1 MKPTNTY
8 YVRLTEANQYFIPVE
23 ATSKKEAAEL
33 VLDGYRAAGKA
44 ITPKEYAS
52 YWHSNIYD
60 EGCEK
65 DETTKV
71 CLGIHTVETELEYFT
86 WLEMNGKAKIVDY
99 HAGRTR
105 PATPDDDI
113 EDITYFVE
121 SNICNKKWK
130 EKFNWW
136 DLED

>member
-1 MKPTNTY
+1 MKPINTY
-8 YVRLTEANQYFIPVE
+8 YVRVTEANHYFIPVE

-33 VLDGYRAAGKA
+33 VVDGYRAAGKE
-44 ITPKEYAS
+44 ITPEEYAS
-52 YWHSNIYD
+52 YWINGVCD
-60 EGCEK
+60 EGCEE

-86 WLEMNGKAKIVDY
+86 WLEMNGEAKVVDY

-113 EDITYFVE
+113 EDITYFVD
-121 SNICNKKWK
+121 SDIRNKKWK

-136 DLED
+136 D

>member
-1 MKPTNTY
+1 VKPTNTY
-8 YVRLTEANQYFIPVE
+8 YVRVTEANQYFIPVE
-23 ATSKKEAAEL
+23 ATSKKEAAEF
-33 VLDGYRAAGKA
+33 VVDGYRAAGKE
-44 ITPKEYAS
+44 ITPEEYAS
-52 YWHSNIYD
+52 YWINGVCD
-60 EGCEK
+60 EGCEE

-121 SNICNKKWK
+121 SNIQNKKWK